1 MSYLAI
7 VIVILAL
14 NKFYLVILV
23 GLVPNRL
30 RAFEHRMLLNPY
42 LVGDVR
48 VELGP
53 LKELLDYSFRNL
65 KWPLSLF
72 DIEMILEDN

>member
-23 GLVPNRL
+23 GFVPNRL
-30 RAFEHRMLLNPY
+30 RAFEHLMLLNPY

-48 VELGP
+48 VEFGL
-53 LKELLDYSFRNL
+53 LKELLDYTFSDL
-65 KWPLSLF
+65 KWPLGLL